1 MPLAQYMFMAFH
13 TVLVG
18 VLEWEASAS
27 MRKHR
32 RWEHVTNF
40 NYYNGL
46 SPTCFFIN
54 NIDAALPVRLERAAS
69 SYVLSDC
76 YRALYDK
83 KNRKKLVVSWS

>member
-32 RWEHVTNF
+32 RREHVTNF

-54 NIDAALPVRLERAAS
+54 NIDAALPVLMSYPIFIELSMTRKTER
-69 SYVLSDC
+69 
-76 YRALYDK
+76 
-83 KNRKKLVVSWS
+83 NWS